1 MREALRARQILAL
14 KLKEETR
21 LEHEEINKQ
30 VKKKLQKERVKQHI
44 EKKVNKQLNKKVE
57 DEVHKRLKN
66 MVSESEP
73 EIESES
79 ESENDSEEV
88 IIQPIRKSK
97 PKTKAPPQKKQVEEV
112 IKTNPNLVRFF

>member
-1 MREALRARQILAL
+1 
-14 KLKEETR
+14 
-21 LEHEEINKQ
+21 
-30 VKKKLQKERVKQHI
+30 
-44 EKKVNKQLNKKVE
+44 
-57 DEVHKRLKN
+57 

-97 PKTKAPPQKKQVEEV
+97 PRTKAPQKKQVEEV